1 MPELPEV
8 EDARRKLSRWLRG
21 VTIVSARAFD
31 PVIMRPRAPSTFARD
46 LRGRR
51 VERVER
57 RGKWLRIVLDG
68 DALLFSHLGMTG
80 DWKRVGLEEEVRWER
95 ARLDVANGK
104 SGKSG
109 KRWRVSYSD
118 PRKFGRLV
126 FAREDIPSWTA
137 LGPDPL
143 EHGIDVAKLADK
155 LARRGK
161 RSIKEALMDQT
172 VLAGVGNIQATEA
185 LWKARIDPRSS
196 SGALAT
202 KDVGAVVRGLRWTI
216 ERTLADLERNGGWL
230 EDASDP
236 FVVYGHEGQA
246 CTRCKT
252 AFVRVMLGGRTTT
265 YCPGCQRRL
274 VRQVARF

>member
-21 VTIVSARAFD
+21 ATIVSARAFD
-31 PVIMRPRAPSTFARD
+31 AVIMRPRAPVTLARD

-57 RGKWLRIVLDG
+57 RGKWLRIVLSG
-68 DALLFSHLGMTG
+68 EALLFSHLGMTG
-80 DWKRVGLEEEVRWER
+80 DWKRVGLDDEVRWER
-95 ARLDVANGK
+95 ARLVVEKN
-104 SGKSG
+104 G
-109 KRWRVSYSD
+109 KRWRVAYAD

-126 FAREDIPSWTA
+126 FAREDIPSWGT

-143 EHGIDVAKLADK
+143 EHGIDVGNLREKLT
-155 LARRGK
+155 RRAK

-196 SGALAT
+196 SGALAA
-202 KDVGAVVRGLRWTI
+202 KEVAAVVRGLRWTI

-230 EDASDP
+230 DDDSDP
-236 FVVYGHEGQA
+236 FVVYGHEGQP
-246 CTRCKT
+246 CPRCKT
-252 AFVRVMLGGRTTT
+252 AFERVMLGGRTTT
-265 YCPGCQRRL
+265 YCPGCQLRL
-274 VRQVARF
+274 ARF

>member
-21 VTIVSARAFD
+21 ATIVSARAFD
-31 PVIMRPRAPSTFARD
+31 AVIMRPRAPATLARD

-57 RGKWLRIVLDG
+57 RGKWLRIVLAPDG
-68 DALLFSHLGMTG
+68 LLFSHLGMTG
-80 DWKRVGLEEEVRWER
+80 DWQRVAFASAEEVRWER
-95 ARLDVANGK
+95 ARLDVEKNGR
-104 SGKSG
+104 
-109 KRWRVSYSD
+109 RWRVAYSD

-126 FAREDIPSWTA
+126 FSKNDIPSWSA

-143 EHGIDVAKLADK
+143 EDGIDVDGLAAK

-172 VLAGVGNIQATEA
+172 VLAGVGNIQATEG
-185 LWKARIDPRSS
+185 LWKAKIDPRSKA
-196 SGALAT
+196 GALAA
-202 KDVGAVVRGLRWTI
+202 KDVAGVVRGLRWTI
-216 ERTLADLERNGGWL
+216 ERTLADLEENGGWL
-230 EDASDP
+230 EDDSDP
-236 FVVYGHEGQA
+236 FVVYGHKGQP
-246 CTRCKT
+246 CPRCKT
-252 AFVRVMLGGRTTT
+252 ALERVMLGGRTTT

-274 VRQVARF
+274 VR

>member
-31 PVIMRPRAPSTFARD
+31 AVIMRPRAPSTLARD

-57 RGKWLRIVLDG
+57 RGKWIRIVLSDG
-68 DALLFSHLGMTG
+68 AFLFSHLGMTG
-80 DWKRVGLEEEVRWER
+80 DWKRVSPDEEVRWER
-95 ARLDVANGK
+95 ARLDVAK
-104 SGKSG
+104 AG
-109 KRWRVSYSD
+109 KRWRVAYSD

-126 FAREDIPSWTA
+126 FAREDIPSWSA

-143 EHGIDVAKLADK
+143 EHGIDVGKLAEK
-155 LARRGK
+155 LTRRAK

-196 SGALAT
+196 SGALAR
-202 KDVGAVVRGLRWTI
+202 KDVAAVVRGLRWTI
-216 ERTLADLERNGGWL
+216 ERTLADLEKNGGWL
-230 EDASDP
+230 DDDSDP
-236 FVVYGHEGQA
+236 FVVYGHKGQP
-246 CTRCKT
+246 CPRCKT
-252 AFVRVMLGGRTTT
+252 TLERVMLGGRTTT

-274 VRQVARF
+274 ARF